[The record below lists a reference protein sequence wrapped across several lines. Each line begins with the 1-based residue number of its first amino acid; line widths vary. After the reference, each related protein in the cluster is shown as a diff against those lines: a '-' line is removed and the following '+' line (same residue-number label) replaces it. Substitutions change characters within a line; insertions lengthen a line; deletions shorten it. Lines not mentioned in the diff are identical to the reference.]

1 MKKRI
6 LYSEANYAAIV
17 RDHGYFVDK
26 TAYIAKL
33 EPVRNPVF
41 LRPRRFGKSLFC
53 SILRYYYD
61 RTYAHQFE
69 EFFGQTWIGQH
80 PTGQQNQYLIL
91 PLNFS
96 TIASGPT
103 LQDME
108 DSFKRQCNYLI
119 DSLRHKYAP
128 LLDELPPPTLAA
140 PVADTLRTLLV
151 YLEARQLPRLYVII
165 DEYDSFANQLITS
178 HKDELYTQLTADASF
193 FKAFFKTLKEGRE
206 TGAVANIFI
215 TGVLPILIDDL
226 ASGFNIASFITLRP
240 GFEQML
246 GFTQAEVNHLL
257 DEVYDDYAIDPMTRP
272 EVDALVRN
280 YYNGYQF
287 GLPPSEA
294 LYNANSLIYFL
305 DQFTATQTIP
315 NRLID
320 ANLKTDLS
328 WVQRLTASNPTLT
341 EEFVEQL
348 TLKSNI
354 GYDEKFLIEKFD
366 MRQFFAKSFFPIS
379 FFYLGM
385 LTLQDNFYLRL
396 PNLSMREIFAEYF
409 NAIHTIDVST
419 RYTELMQAFVTQP
432 NLEQLFAGYWRE
444 YVSQLPEA
452 VFSKMNENF
461 YRTTFYELCSRYLS
475 RWFTWN
481 MERSYPTGKS
491 DLEFVGKY
499 HEKFAGLR
507 WVIEFKY
514 YSNTELRKLGK
525 TIETFTLQ
533 SEDTEQIAG
542 YVTGLRREYPQAQIQ
557 QFVIYCFGNK
567 GFRVFPANTDKL
579 QPQ

>member
-1 MKKRI
+1 MRKRI

-61 RTYAHQFE
+61 RTYADQFVTL
-69 EFFGQTWIGQH
+69 FGQTWIGQH

-91 PLNFS
+91 ALNFS
-96 TIASGPT
+96 TIAPGPT
-103 LQDME
+103 HQATE
-108 DSFKRQCNYLI
+108 ASFKRQCNYQI
-119 DSLRHKYAP
+119 DALRYQYAP
-128 LLDELPPPTLAA
+128 LLDELPALAVDA

-151 YLEARQLPRLYVII
+151 YLESRQLPRLYVII

-178 HKDELYTQLTADASF
+178 HKDELYSQLTADDSF
-193 FKAFFKTLKEGRE
+193 FKSFFKTLKEGRE

-226 ASGFNIASFITLRP
+226 ASGFNIASFLTLRS

-246 GFTQAEVNHLL
+246 GFTQAEVDQLL
-257 DEVYDDYAIDPMTRP
+257 DEVYQDYNIDLGTRAQ
-272 EVDALVRN
+272 VDATVRS
-280 YYNGYQF
+280 YYDGYQF
-287 GLPPSEA
+287 GLPPSA
-294 LYNANSLIYFL
+294 PLYNATSLIYFL
-305 DQFTATQTIP
+305 DQFIATQTIP

-328 WVQRLTASNPTLT
+328 WVKRLTASNPALT

-348 TLKSNI
+348 TLKNVI
-354 GYDEKFLIEKFD
+354 GYDEKFLLEKFD
-366 MRQFFAKSFFPIS
+366 MGQFFAKSFFPIS

-409 NAIHTIDVST
+409 N
-419 RYTELMQAFVTQP
+419 
-432 NLEQLFAGYWRE
+432 
-444 YVSQLPEA
+444 
-452 VFSKMNENF
+452 
-461 YRTTFYELCSRYLS
+461 
-475 RWFTWN
+475 
-481 MERSYPTGKS
+481 
-491 DLEFVGKY
+491 
-499 HEKFAGLR
+499 
-507 WVIEFKY
+507 
-514 YSNTELRKLGK
+514 KLN
-525 TIETFTLQ
+525 
-533 SEDTEQIAG
+533 
-542 YVTGLRREYPQAQIQ
+542 R
-557 QFVIYCFGNK
+557 
-567 GFRVFPANTDKL
+567 
-579 QPQ
+579 

>member
-1 MKKRI
+1 MRKRV
-6 LYSEANYAAIV
+6 LYSEANYAALV

-61 RTYAHQFE
+61 RIYVEQFE
-69 EFFGQTWIGQH
+69 ELFGHTWIGQH
-80 PTGQQNQYLIL
+80 PTGRQNQYLIL
-91 PLNFS
+91 SLNFS
-96 TIASGPT
+96 TIAPGPT
-103 LQDME
+103 HQAIE
-108 DSFKRQCNYLI
+108 DSFKRQCNYQI
-119 DSLRHKYAP
+119 DSLRHTHTP
-128 LLDELPPPTLAA
+128 VLDELPVLALDA
-140 PVADTLRTLLV
+140 PVADNLRTLLV
-151 YLEARQLPRLYVII
+151 YLEARQLSRLYVII
-165 DEYDSFANQLITS
+165 DEYDSFANQLITR
-178 HKDELYTQLTADASF
+178 HKDELYDQLTADDSF
-193 FKAFFKTLKEGRE
+193 FKSFFKTLKEGRE

-226 ASGFNIASFITLRP
+226 ASGYNIASFITLRP

-246 GFTQAEVNHLL
+246 GFTQTEVDQLL
-257 DEVYDDYAIDPMTRP
+257 VEVYQDYAIDPATRP
-272 EVDALVRN
+272 EVDDVVRN
-280 YYNGYQF
+280 YYDGYHF
-287 GLPPSEA
+287 GLPPGEA
-294 LYNANSLIYFL
+294 LYNATSLIYFL
-305 DQFTATQTIP
+305 DQFTVTQTIP

-328 WVQRLTASNPTLT
+328 WVQRLTASNPALT

-348 TLKSNI
+348 TLKNTI
-354 GYDEKFLIEKFD
+354 GYDEKFLLEKFD
-366 MRQFFAKSFFPIS
+366 RGQFFAKSFFPIS

-385 LTLQDNFYLRL
+385 STLQDNFYLRL

-409 NAIHTIDVST
+409 NEVHAIDVST
-419 RYTELMQAFVTQP
+419 RYTETMQAFVNQP
-432 NLEQLFAGYWRE
+432 NLEQLFAGYWHG

-452 VFSKMNENF
+452 VFTKMNENF

-507 WVIEFKY
+507 WVIEFNY
-514 YSNTELRKLGK
+514 YSNTEFRKFNR
-525 TIETFTLQ
+525 TIETFELQ
-533 SEDTEQIAG
+533 AEDTEQIAG
-542 YVTGLRREYPQAQIQ
+542 YTAGLRREYPQAQIA
-557 QFVIYCFGNK
+557 QFVVYCFGNQ
-567 GFRVFPANTDKL
+567 GFRVFRVTP
-579 QPQ
+579 

>member
-1 MKKRI
+1 MKKRV

-26 TAYIAKL
+26 TAYIATL

-61 RTYAHQFE
+61 RTYAELFNE
-69 EFFGQTWIGQH
+69 LFGHTWIGQY
-80 PTGQQNQYLIL
+80 PTGRQNHYLIL
-91 PLNFS
+91 SLNFS
-96 TIASGPT
+96 TVAPGPT
-103 LQDME
+103 HQAIE
-108 DSFKRQCNYLI
+108 NSFKRQCNYQI
-119 DSLRHKYAP
+119 DSLRHTYAP
-128 LLDELPPPTLAA
+128 LLDELPVLSLDA
-140 PVADTLRTLLV
+140 PVADNLRTLLV
-151 YLEARQLPRLYVII
+151 YLETRQLPRLYVII
-165 DEYDSFANQLITS
+165 DEYDSFANQLITG
-178 HKDELYTQLTADASF
+178 HKDELYDQLTADDSF
-193 FKAFFKTLKEGRE
+193 FKSFFKTLKEGRE
-206 TGAVANIFI
+206 TGAIANIFI

-226 ASGFNIASFITLRP
+226 ASGYNIASFITLRP

-246 GFTQAEVNHLL
+246 GFTQSEVDQLL
-257 DEVYDDYAIDPMTRP
+257 DAVYQDYGIDPATRP
-272 EVDALVRN
+272 VVDATVRN
-280 YYNGYQF
+280 YYNGYHF
-287 GLPPSEA
+287 GLPPSEP
-294 LYNANSLIYFL
+294 LYNATSLIYFL

-341 EEFVEQL
+341 E
-348 TLKSNI
+348 
-354 GYDEKFLIEKFD
+354 KFD
-366 MRQFFAKSFFPIS
+366 RRQFFAKSFFPIS

-385 LTLQDNFYLRL
+385 LTLQDSFYLRL
-396 PNLSMREIFAEYF
+396 PNLSMREIFVEYF
-409 NAIHTIDVST
+409 NEVHAIDVST
-419 RYTELMQAFVTQP
+419 RYTEIMQTFVNQP
-432 NLEQLFAGYWRE
+432 NLEQLFTGYWRE

-452 VFSKMNENF
+452 VFTKMNENF

-499 HEKFAGLR
+499 HEKFADLR

-514 YSNTELRKLGK
+514 YSNAELRRLEK
-525 TIETFTLQ
+525 TIDTFELQ
-533 SEDTEQIAG
+533 AEDTEQIAG
-542 YVTGLRREYPQAQIQ
+542 YATGLRNEYPQAQIA
-557 QFVIYCFGNK
+557 QFVIYCFGNQ
-567 GFRVFPANTDKL
+567 GFRLFRL
-579 QPQ
+579 